1 MKNIFKFTFLSLLL
15 STLIWSCSKDENK
28 IYFEGGTAPVL
39 TANKTAIALSFDN
52 ASNEAV
58 AFSWT
63 NPNYQFTTGI
73 SSQNVSYVLE
83 IDTTGANFTNPN
95 KKEIAISQDLNLSI
109 SVGDFNDYLLNQL
122 ILVPT
127 KFHNLDVRIKSTL
140 TNSSVPL
147 YSNIL
152 KYTVTPYSI
161 PPKVIPPGTSPDYLD
176 GQLWIVGNAV
186 ASGWSNP
193 LPVPY
198 DVSQKFTRVSAT
210 LYTLT
215 VPLIGGSTG
224 YKLIQTQGNWDTQYH
239 ALDGTIFTG
248 GDFEMKNS
256 DPQFPGPGASGTYK
270 ITIDFQRGKYT
281 VVAQ

>member
-1 MKNIFKFTFLSLLL
+1 MKNISKFVFLLFILT
-15 STLIWSCSKDENK
+15 TLVWSCSKDENK

-39 TANKTAIALSFDN
+39 TANKTALSLSFATAADD
-52 ASNEAV
+52 AV
-58 AFSWT
+58 TFSWT

-95 KKEIAISQDLNLSI
+95 KKALAISQDLSLTI
-109 SVGDFNDYLLNQL
+109 SVGNFNDYLLNQL
-122 ILVPT
+122 ILVPA
-127 KFHNLDVRIKSTL
+127 KPHNLDLRIKSTL

-161 PPKVIPPGTSPDYLD
+161 PPKVVPPTNGT
-176 GQLWIVGNAV
+176 LWIVGSAV

-193 LPVPY
+193 LPAPY
-198 DVSQKFTRVSAT
+198 DVSQKFTKVSET
-210 LYTLT
+210 VYTLT
-215 VPLIGGSTG
+215 VPLIGGANG

-239 ALDGTIFTG
+239 ALDGTVVTG
-248 GDFEMKNS
+248 GTFELKNS
-256 DPQFPGPGASGTYK
+256 DPQFPAPAASGTYK
-270 ITIDFQRGKYT
+270 ITIDFQRGVYT

>member
-1 MKNIFKFTFLSLLL
+1 MKNISKFALL
-15 STLIWSCSKDENK
+15 SILLTILVWSCSKDEHK

-39 TANKTAIALSFDN
+39 TSAQTAINLSYLT
-52 ASNEAV
+52 AANEAV
-58 AFSWT
+58 TFAWT
-63 NPNYQFTTGI
+63 NPNYEFTTGV

-95 KKEIAISQDLNLSI
+95 KKAIAISQDLSLTI
-109 SVGDFNDYLLNQL
+109 PVGTFNDYLLNQL
-122 ILVPT
+122 VLVPG
-127 KFHNLDVRIKSTL
+127 KSHDLDVRIISTQ
-140 TNSSVPL
+140 TNSSVPQ
-147 YSNIL
+147 YSNVL
-152 KYTVTPYSI
+152 KFTVTPYAI
-161 PPKVIPPGTSPDYLD
+161 PPKVAPPTAGT
-176 GQLWIVGNAV
+176 LWIVGNAV

-193 LPVPY
+193 LPAPY
-198 DVSQKFTRVSAT
+198 DVSQKFTKVSET

-215 VPLIGGSTG
+215 VPLIGGATG

-239 ALDGTIFTG
+239 ALDGKVFTG
-248 GDFEMKNS
+248 GDFELKNS

>member
-28 IYFEGGTAPVL
+28 IYFEGGTAPVI
-39 TANKTAIALSFDN
+39 TANKTTIALSFAN

-95 KKEIAISQDLNLSI
+95 KKALAISQDLNISI
-109 SVGDFNDYLLNQL
+109 SVGTFNDYLLNQL
-122 ILVPT
+122 VLVPG
-127 KFHNLDVRIKSTL
+127 KSHNLDIRIKSAL
-140 TNSSVPL
+140 TNSSVPQ
-147 YSNIL
+147 YSNVL
-152 KYTVTPYSI
+152 KYTVTPYAI
-161 PPKVIPPGTSPDYLD
+161 PPKVVPPTAGT
-176 GQLWIVGNAV
+176 LWIVGSAV

-193 LPVPY
+193 LPAPY
-198 DVSQKFTRVSAT
+198 DVSQKFTKKSET
-210 LYTLT
+210 LYELI
-215 VPLIGGSTG
+215 VPLIGGSANG

-239 ALDGTIFTG
+239 AIDGTVFTG
-248 GDFEMKNS
+248 GDFELKNS
-256 DPQFPGPGASGTYK
+256 DPQFPAPAASGSYK
-270 ITIDFQRGKYT
+270 ITVDFQRGKYT